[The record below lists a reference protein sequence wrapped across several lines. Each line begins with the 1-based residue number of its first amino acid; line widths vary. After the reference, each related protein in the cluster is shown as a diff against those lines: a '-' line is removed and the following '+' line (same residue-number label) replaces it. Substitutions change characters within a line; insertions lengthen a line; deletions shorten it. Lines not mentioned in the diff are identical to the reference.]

1 MKLLVD
7 MNLSP
12 DWIPL
17 LEARGCEARH
27 WSQVGPGNAPDT
39 QLMSWAR
46 EHGHVIMTQDL
57 DFPQLLFS
65 ARDLGPSV
73 VLLRMKD
80 EFDPAARENVIR
92 ALRLA
97 QALLETGALLIF
109 SGNRARFRKLPI
121 DPLT

>member
-12 DWIPL
+12 DWIPML
-17 LEARGCEARH
+17 QARNWEARH
-27 WSQVGPGNAPDT
+27 WSEVGLHNAADT

-46 EHGHVIMTQDL
+46 MNNHVIVTQDL
-57 DFPQLLFS
+57 DFSQLLFS
-65 ARDLGPSV
+65 TGVMGPSV

-80 EFDPAARENVIR
+80 EFDPSARENVFQ

-97 QALLETGALLIF
+97 QDSLEAGALLTI
-109 SGNRARFRKLPI
+109 SGDRARIRKLPI
-121 DPLT
+121 L